1 MSNFI
6 LGAIVATLACL
17 GIFFHVAWYWFV
29 IVGLIG
35 LFALLLSKLDSG
47 WY

>member
-6 LGAIVATLACL
+6 LGAIVATLICL

-35 LFALLLSKLDSG
+35 LFVWFASTISVWG
-47 WY
+47 N